1 MRISEY
7 SLYIVFLSLFDL
19 LDAIFGIV
27 AFSFAFQL
35 SLLFLVAEF

>member
-7 SLYIVFLSLFDL
+7 SLSVGFFSLFDL
-19 LDAIFGIV
+19 LDARFGIV
-27 AFSFAFQL
+27 AFSFAFQS